1 MDAALGL
8 LGLGSPCTIALD
20 FDDTD
25 GVPRQYVTLSN
36 EPPRSASDELY
47 GPGFVAGIDSGG
59 GDGGGHGHGGG
70 KDGQGPS
77 RPATALPL
85 FTEIETVSGRVTLTV
100 DDGKSLQHRG
110 LSIEF
115 VGAIE
120 MLYDRERS
128 QDFTSLVRH
137 LDDPGVLSGV
147 QQYTFAFTNVEKAY
161 DTYGGINVR
170 LRYFLRVTVQRSQ
183 YTPDIVKEFDMAV
196 QHFKRPPEAST
207 PIRMEVGIEDALHIE
222 FEYNKNKFHL
232 RDVVIGKIYF
242 LLVRIRIKRMEVE
255 IRKRESA
262 GSGANV
268 YNETDTLVKFEVMDG
283 APVRAE
289 SIPVRMFLSA
299 CHTLTPT
306 FRSINNKFS
315 VKYYLNLV
323 LVDEDDR
330 RYFKQSEI
338 TLFRQEPSTNS

>member
-8 LGLGSPCTIALD
+8 LGLGSPCAITLD
-20 FDDTD
+20 FDSEESSLPRRYVSRTNVSGHSLDDLPLSGDRPKDAGADGDT
-25 GVPRQYVTLSN
+25 
-36 EPPRSASDELY
+36 
-47 GPGFVAGIDSGG
+47 
-59 GDGGGHGHGGG
+59 
-70 KDGQGPS
+70 
-77 RPATALPL
+77 LPL
-85 FTEIETVSGRVTLTV
+85 FSETETVSGRVSIAV
-100 DDGKSLQHRG
+100 DEGKSLQHRG
-110 LSIEF
+110 VTVEF

-128 QDFTSLVRH
+128 QEFTSLVRQ
-137 LDDPGVLSGV
+137 LDDPGMLSGV
-147 QQYTFAFTNVEKAY
+147 RQYAFSFTNVEKSY
-161 DTYGGINVR
+161 DTYAGINVR
-170 LRYFLRVTVQRSQ
+170 LRYLVRVTVQRSQ
-183 YTPDIVKEFDMAV
+183 YTADVVKEFDLAV
-196 QHFKRPPEAST
+196 RHVRAPEAT
-207 PIRMEVGIEDALHIE
+207 GNVPIRMEVGIEDALHIE
-222 FEYNKNKFHL
+222 FEYNKNRFHL

-268 YNETDTLVKFEVMDG
+268 YNETDTLMKFEVMDG

-289 SIPVRMFLSA
+289 SIPVRMFLA
-299 CHTLTPT
+299 GCTALTPT
-306 FRSINNKFS
+306 YRSINNKFS

-338 TLFRQEPSTNS
+338 TLYRQPPPDS

>member
-8 LGLGSPCTIALD
+8 LGLGSPCSISLD
-20 FDDTD
+20 FDTETD
-25 GVPRQYVTLSN
+25 QPRRYASPTHASGHSAHDLN
-36 EPPRSASDELY
+36 LFGDAEPAATTSAD
-47 GPGFVAGIDSGG
+47 
-59 GDGGGHGHGGG
+59 
-70 KDGQGPS
+70 
-77 RPATALPL
+77 ALPL
-85 FTEIETVSGRVTLTV
+85 FSETETVSGRVTITV
-100 DDGKSLQHRG
+100 DEGRSVAHRG
-110 LSIEF
+110 ITVEF

-128 QDFTSLVRH
+128 QEFTSLVRQ
-137 LDDPGVLSGV
+137 LDDPGVVSGV
-147 QQYTFAFTNVEKAY
+147 RQYAFAFTNVEKAY
-161 DTYGGINVR
+161 DTYAGINVR
-170 LRYFLRVTVQRSQ
+170 LRYLVRVTVARSQ
-183 YTPDIVKEFDMAV
+183 YNADFVREFDLGV
-196 QHFKRPPEAST
+196 QHVLPSVEAGVE

-222 FEYNKNKFHL
+222 FEYNKNRFHL

-268 YNETDTLVKFEVMDG
+268 YNETDTLMKFEVMDG

-289 SIPVRMFLSA
+289 SIPVRMFLAGCSS
-299 CHTLTPT
+299 LTPT
-306 FRSINNKFS
+306 YRSINNKFS

-338 TLFRQEPSTNS
+338 TLFRQPPTDC

>member
-8 LGLGSPCTIALD
+8 LGLGCPCSIALD

-25 GVPRQYVTLSN
+25 GDPRRYVTLSN
-36 EPPRSASDELY
+36 EPPRSASDELF
-47 GPGFVAGIDSGG
+47 GPGFVSGID
-59 GDGGGHGHGGG
+59 GDGGGSHGNGSG
-70 KDGQGPS
+70 KDDHSLPVN
-77 RPATALPL
+77 ALPL
-85 FTEIETVSGRVTLTV
+85 FTETETVAGRVTLTV

-110 LSIEF
+110 VTIEF
-115 VGAIE
+115 VGSIE

-128 QDFTSLVRH
+128 QEFTTLVRH
-137 LDDPGVLSGV
+137 LDDPGLLSGV
-147 QQYTFAFTNVEKAY
+147 RQYTFAFTNVEKAY

-183 YTPDIVKEFDMAV
+183 YTPDIIKEFDMAV
-196 QHFKRPPEAST
+196 QHFKRVPDVST

-222 FEYNKNKFHL
+222 FEYIKNKFHL

-306 FRSINNKFS
+306 FRSVNNKFS

-338 TLFRQEPSTNS
+338 LLYRQEPVASS